1 MTLTKRYSLVLG
13 VSALV
18 LLAACFLSTY
28 RSWSQV
34 AWDAEGGAVA
44 RLLEW
49 TLYEACG
56 AVTSAALYIV
66 GLTFVVGLFSSIRE
80 SGPLPLAPS
89 LLVLSVGALITLAEM
104 VTVYEV
110 VTTNEVSPML
120 VVEGGAWALLP
131 LVVSLAFSA
140 VLFGIVA
147 YKARRAS

>member
-1 MTLTKRYSLVLG
+1 M
-13 VSALV
+13 
-18 LLAACFLSTY
+18 
-28 RSWSQV
+28 
-34 AWDAEGGAVA
+34 
-44 RLLEW
+44 
-49 TLYEACG
+49 
-56 AVTSAALYIV
+56 
-66 GLTFVVGLFSSIRE
+66 
-80 SGPLPLAPS
+80 
-89 LLVLSVGALITLAEM
+89 LSVGALVTLAEM